1 MKVDIMKNKNQ
12 LLIHNNNFYL
22 KNITYENKYL
32 KLLKISN
39 KQLKTLFSVIPVFLI
54 INEITEDFAIY
65 ISVFY
70 SNYSNV

>member
-1 MKVDIMKNKNQ
+1 MKNKNQ

-39 KQLKTLFSVIPVFLI
+39 KQLKTLFSVIPVFII
-54 INEITEDFAIY
+54 INEIAEDFAIY
-65 ISVFY
+65 ISLFY
-70 SNYSNV
+70 SDYSNV